1 MLTRLR
7 DRRSTT
13 LGAGRASKKGVPWG
27 EGRGGLP
34 GTGPGVVVRGRR
46 RRRRRTGLGGAE
58 SEQGKSFPTPT
69 PPRAAPVLVGVQVRN
84 WPRPLKHLPC
94 SLLVKRV
101 LSLSDL
107 FVNVV
112 DCVGHHVRSGNK
124 SKRLINTFCLWKKK
138 KRYGMR
144 RWGRAGR
151 EVQRGEQRAARGA
164 AEGPQARLT
173 LRTRNGAGG
182 PQRGRGAEPPAPG
195 CVVGAKTAAAE
206 WEGESGPAA
215 RSRRKTSSGST
226 PRSRS
231 LSLCFPSS
239 LSLPLES
246 HQACNQQQKLT

>member
-13 LGAGRASKKGVPWG
+13 LGAGRASKKGVLWG

-138 KRYGMR
+138 KTLRDEEVGKSGTGSTK
-144 RWGRAGR
+144 GRAAGGAGSGR
-151 EVQRGEQRAARGA
+151 RAASKAHAAHPERRRRPPARPGRGA
-164 AEGPQARLT
+164 ARSWVRHRGQDGRC
-173 LRTRNGAGG
+173 GV
-182 PQRGRGAEPPAPG
+182 GRGERPRRPFPQKDEFRLYAAEPLA
-195 CVVGAKTAAAE
+195 
-206 WEGESGPAA
+206 
-215 RSRRKTSSGST
+215 
-226 PRSRS
+226 
-231 LSLCFPSS
+231 LSLFSF
-239 LSLPLES
+239 LPLS
-246 HQACNQQQKLT
+246 PPGVTPGL